1 MGPIAKGLCS
11 IFHLK
16 ILPGISLRTEE
27 LWGAHKGRQSM
38 RDPQELSISHP
49 RITQGPSL
57 AANNCHH
64 LWPQNRRVPAS
75 FKEGSEH
82 ILPLADPDAPEF
94 TLSLIPEHC
103 RKKCPIQQERP
114 SDRDDVGLCVH
125 ASRAPFCLD
134 ARNGRAI
141 GTKSRH
147 SALLSEVPSLA
158 SVTLFSV
165 PLAAK
170 PAGPFPAPT
179 GVPCL
184 DTS

>member
-103 RKKCPIQQERP
+103 RK
-114 SDRDDVGLCVH
+114 
-125 ASRAPFCLD
+125 
-134 ARNGRAI
+134 N
-141 GTKSRH
+141 
-147 SALLSEVPSLA
+147 VPSNRNDLLIEMTWDCA
-158 SVTLFSV
+158 FTHQGPRSVWTQEM
-165 PLAAK
+165 AEQ
-170 PAGPFPAPT
+170 
-179 GVPCL
+179 
-184 DTS
+184 